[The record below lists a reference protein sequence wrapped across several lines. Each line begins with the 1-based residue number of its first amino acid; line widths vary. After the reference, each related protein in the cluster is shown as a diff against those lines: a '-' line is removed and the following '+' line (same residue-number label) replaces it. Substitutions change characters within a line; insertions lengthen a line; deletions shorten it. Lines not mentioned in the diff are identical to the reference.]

1 MSCVNI
7 LPTYDYPEQIKCTR
21 KVLFEKF
28 RPKKLKFE
36 WTYEMAQDIMAFQ
49 MLDVQREMESILMRQ
64 MIDSMSKDIDK
75 QILETIL
82 NTNAHSRI

>member
-49 MLDVQREMESILMRQ
+49 MLDAQ
-64 MIDSMSKDIDK
+64 MIDSMSKDINK
-75 QILETIL
+75 QILEAIL